1 MPTYRR
7 TVPLTLA
14 AAALTAAA
22 LGWYLYDRQR
32 PVDAAA
38 REELES
44 SLLSTSLELQQQLTG
59 DIDARQ
65 LAEETARAE
74 SDEGLRLYAL
84 CDAWIEFDTNHP
96 DESTRENRDRAC
108 GDYRR
113 YIETGELPEP
123 VE

>member
-1 MPTYRR
+1 MPSKRR
-7 TVPLTLA
+7 PALLILLA
-14 AAALTAAA
+14 AVFVAATF
-22 LGWYLYDRQR
+22 GWYLVDRQR
-32 PVDAAA
+32 PVDPAA
-38 REELES
+38 REALES
-44 SLLSTSLELQQQLTG
+44 SLLSTSLELQEQLTV

-74 SDEGLRLYAL
+74 SEEGLRLYAL